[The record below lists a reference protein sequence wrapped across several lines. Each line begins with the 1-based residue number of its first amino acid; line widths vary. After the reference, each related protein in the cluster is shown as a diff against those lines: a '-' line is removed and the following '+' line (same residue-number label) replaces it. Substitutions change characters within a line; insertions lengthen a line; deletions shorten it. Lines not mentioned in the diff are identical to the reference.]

1 MTARI
6 SFIFRMVFMGI
17 VSLWMLSCAPQPE
30 LEWVPEIK
38 LISAKVSENTCELT
52 AVVSDVMSDEYDY
65 GFMYGEDEDSMQM
78 LLAQLDDKI
87 FRSSLASLDYD
98 TEYVY
103 KAYVSNGRN
112 EICSDIGYFRTDPMK
127 DDGGS
132 DDGGSD
138 DGGSDDGGS
147 DDGGSDEGGS
157 EEGGSEEG
165 GSENEEECVI
175 ILPFHDITVKSWEKE
190 FIMEVGGDAE
200 FVVNIPSEAYWL
212 QCRRSK
218 RTCIFQLP
226 SSNRTM
232 SDLSCKVVFRNL
244 RTDQTDTLTVC
255 QSAISSD
262 KGHLPFNEVELLTGS
277 TTFSMHLPNKHSV
290 WAFNYMQGE
299 ESAKEWLRWSYNYSD
314 DQSMINV
321 FFRVA
326 ENTTDQERSC
336 RVIVTYDGRESLLV
350 ITQKKWNSVVELED
364 PGVRKVCVDAF
375 DLDGDGNLTCYE
387 ISEIPHDGMNYL
399 DFSGVD
405 IRSFDEF
412 RWFTNVSLISQP
424 VFAGTR
430 LESIIF
436 PEDIY
441 LQNGVFQNCTE
452 LKSVDLRSAI
462 VADEAFRGCTGL
474 KEVQTVVLGNSAFD
488 GCSGLETVVQMYSE
502 VPSFA
507 FRKCASLRSFE
518 FDITHVLSETT
529 RHIIGE
535 QAFRGCISLPEITV
549 PYLTTEIHD
558 RAFYGCSSLSTVYMD
573 PLVPPTLGEDVFAG
587 TSSELKIF
595 VPSESV
601 GLYKESW
608 PSLADRIDVR

>member
-1 MTARI
+1 MYILKFCNFVDVMLARI

-17 VSLWMLSCAPQPE
+17 MSLWMLSCAPQPE
-30 LEWVPEIK
+30 LEWVPEIRTV
-38 LISAKVSENTCELT
+38 SAEVVENTCGLT
-52 AVVSDVMSDEYDY
+52 AVVTEGLSEEYAVGFLY
-65 GFMYGEDEDSMQM
+65 GRDDDNMQSVV
-78 LLAQLDDKI
+78 ATI
-87 FRSSLASLDYD
+87 ENGAFNSFLASLEYD
-98 TEYVY
+98 SEYVY
-103 KAYVSNGRN
+103 KAYISNGRN
-112 EICSDIGYFRTDPMK
+112 MVYSDMSSFRTEPVK
-127 DDGGS
+127 DN
-132 DDGGSD
+132 
-138 DGGSDDGGS
+138 
-147 DDGGSDEGGS
+147 GS

-175 ILPFHDITVKSWEKE
+175 ILPFNDMTVKSWEKE
-190 FIMEVGGDAE
+190 FTMEVGGDAG
-200 FVVNIPSEAYWL
+200 FTVNIPSEAYWL

-232 SDLSCKVVFRNL
+232 SDRSCKVVFRNL

-262 KGHLPFNEVELLTGS
+262 EGHLPFNEVELLTGS

-290 WAFNYMQGE
+290 WTFNYMQGE

-336 RVIVTYDGRESLLV
+336 RVIVIYDGRESLLV
-350 ITQKKWNSVVELED
+350 ITQKKWNSVVEFED
-364 PGVRKVCVDAF
+364 SGVRKVCVDAF

-387 ISEIPHDGMNYL
+387 ISEIPYNGMNYL

-412 RWFTNVSLISQP
+412 RWFTNVSVISQP

-452 LKSVDLRSAI
+452 LKSVDLRSA
-462 VADEAFRGCTGL
+462 VVSDEAFMGCTSL
-474 KEVQTVVLGNSAFD
+474 KDVRAVITGKSAFE
-488 GCSGLETVVQMYSE
+488 GCTGLETVVQLFSD
-502 VPSFA
+502 VRPFA
-507 FRKCASLRSFE
+507 FRQCTSLRSFE
-518 FDITHVLSETT
+518 FEIINVAGGTS

-535 QAFRGCISLPEITV
+535 EAFRSCTSLPEITI

-558 RAFYGCSSLSTVYMD
+558 RAFYGCSSLSAVYMD

-587 TSSELKIF
+587 TSSDLKIF

-601 GLYKESW
+601 SIYKESW
-608 PSLADRIDVR
+608 PSLADRICVR

>member
-1 MTARI
+1 MNILKFCIFVDVMTARI

-112 EICSDIGYFRTDPMK
+112 EICSDIGDFRTDPMK

-132 DDGGSD
+132 E
-138 DGGSDDGGS
+138 
-147 DDGGSDEGGS
+147 EGGS

-350 ITQKKWNSVVELED
+350 ITQKKWNSVVEFED

-535 QAFRGCISLPEITV
+535 QAFRGCISLPEITI

-587 TSSELKIF
+587 TSSDLKIF
-595 VPSESV
+595 VSSESV

-608 PSLADRIDVR
+608 PSLADRICVR

>member
-30 LEWVPEIK
+30 LEWVPEIRTV
-38 LISAKVSENTCELT
+38 SAEVVENTCGLT
-52 AVVSDVMSDEYDY
+52 AVVTEGLSEEYAVGFLY
-65 GFMYGEDEDSMQM
+65 GRDEDNMQSVV
-78 LLAQLDDKI
+78 ATI
-87 FRSSLASLDYD
+87 ENGAFNSFLASLEYD
-98 TEYVY
+98 SEYVY
-103 KAYVSNGRN
+103 KAYISNGRN
-112 EICSDIGYFRTDPMK
+112 MVYSDMSSFRTEPVK
-127 DDGGS
+127 DNGS
-132 DDGGSD
+132 E
-138 DGGSDDGGS
+138 
-147 DDGGSDEGGS
+147 EGGS

-212 QCRRSK
+212 LCRRSK

-262 KGHLPFNEVELLTGS
+262 EGHLPFNEVELLTGS

-290 WAFNYMQGE
+290 WAFSYMQGE

-350 ITQKKWNSVVELED
+350 ITQKKWNSVVEFED

-452 LKSVDLRSAI
+452 LKSVDLRSVT
-462 VADEAFRGCTGL
+462 VADEAFMGCTSL
-474 KEVQTVVLGNSAFD
+474 KDVRAVITGNSAFD
-488 GCSGLETVVQMYSE
+488 GCTGLETVVQLFSE
-502 VPSFA
+502 VPPFA
-507 FRKCASLRSFE
+507 FRQCTSLRSFE
-518 FDITHVLSETT
+518 FEIINIPGGTS

-535 QAFRGCISLPEITV
+535 EAFRSCTSLPEITI

-587 TSSELKIF
+587 TSSGLKIF

-608 PSLADRIDVR
+608 PSLADRICVR

>member
-1 MTARI
+1 MNILKFCIFVDVMTARI

-52 AVVSDVMSDEYDY
+52 AVMSEALSEDHEF
-65 GFMYGEDEDSMQM
+65 GFMYGEDEESMQRIPAR
-78 LLAQLDDKI
+78 LEDKTFMI
-87 FRSSLASLDYD
+87 SLASLEYGADYF
-98 TEYVY
+98 Y
-103 KAYVSNGRN
+103 KAYVSNGHN
-112 EICSDIGYFRTDPMK
+112 EICSDMQSFRTGPMV
-127 DDGGS
+127 DR
-132 DDGGSD
+132 
-138 DGGSDDGGS
+138 
-147 DDGGSDEGGS
+147 GS
-157 EEGGSEEG
+157 EEERA
-165 GSENEEECVI
+165 I

-350 ITQKKWNSVVELED
+350 ITQKKWNSVVEFED

-587 TSSELKIF
+587 TSSELKIY

-601 GLYKESW
+601 SLYKESW

>member
-1 MTARI
+1 MPARI
-6 SFIFRMVFMGI
+6 SFMFRMVFMGI
-17 VSLWMLSCAPQPE
+17 MSLWMLSCAPQPE
-30 LEWVPEIK
+30 LEWVPEIRTV
-38 LISAKVSENTCELT
+38 SAEVVENTCGLT
-52 AVVSDVMSDEYDY
+52 AVVTEGLSEEYAVGFLY
-65 GFMYGEDEDSMQM
+65 GRDEDNMQSVV
-78 LLAQLDDKI
+78 ATI
-87 FRSSLASLDYD
+87 ENGAFNSFLASLEYD
-98 TEYVY
+98 SEYVY
-103 KAYVSNGRN
+103 KAYISNGRN
-112 EICSDIGYFRTDPMK
+112 MVYSDMSSFRTEPVK
-127 DDGGS
+127 DNGS
-132 DDGGSD
+132 E
-138 DGGSDDGGS
+138 
-147 DDGGSDEGGS
+147 EGGS

-350 ITQKKWNSVVELED
+350 ITQKKWNSVVEFED
-364 PGVRKVCVDAF
+364 PGVRKGCVDAF

-608 PSLADRIDVR
+608 PSLADRICVR

>member
-30 LEWVPEIK
+30 LDWVPEIMSV
-38 LISAKVSENTCELT
+38 SAKVDENTCELT
-52 AVVSDVMSDEYDY
+52 AIMSEALSEDHEF
-65 GFMYGEDEDSMQM
+65 GFMYGEDEESMQRIPAR
-78 LLAQLDDKI
+78 LEDKT
-87 FRSSLASLDYD
+87 FMTSLTSLEYGTDYF
-98 TEYVY
+98 Y

-112 EICSDIGYFRTDPMK
+112 EIFSDIGSFRTGPMI
-127 DDGGS
+127 DR
-132 DDGGSD
+132 
-138 DGGSDDGGS
+138 
-147 DDGGSDEGGS
+147 GS
-157 EEGGSEEG
+157 EEERA
-165 GSENEEECVI
+165 I

-190 FIMEVGGDAE
+190 FMMEIGGDAE
-200 FVVNIPSEAYWL
+200 FVVNIPQEAVWL
-212 QCRRSK
+212 KCRRSG
-218 RTCIFQLP
+218 RACVFQLQP
-226 SSNRTM
+226 NKVLADR
-232 SDLSCKVVFRNL
+232 SCKVVFRNL

-262 KGHLPFNEVELLTGS
+262 EGHLPFNEVELLTGS

-290 WAFNYMQGE
+290 WTFNYMQGE

-350 ITQKKWNSVVELED
+350 ITQKKWNSVVEFED

-387 ISEIPHDGMNYL
+387 IHAVPYDGMDYL
-399 DFSGVD
+399 DFSKVR
-405 IRSFDEF
+405 IKSFDEF
-412 RWFTNVSLISQP
+412 RWFTSVSLINQP
-424 VFAGTR
+424 VFAGTG
-430 LESIIF
+430 LESISF
-436 PEDIY
+436 PRKVFI
-441 LQNGVFQNCTE
+441 LQNGVFKNCTE
-452 LKSVDLRSAI
+452 LKDVDLTS
-462 VADEAFRGCTGL
+462 VTVSDEAFMGCTGL
-474 KEVQTVVLGNSAFD
+474 KDVRAVIIGKSAFE
-488 GCSGLETVVQMYSE
+488 GCTGLETVVQLFSD
-502 VPSFA
+502 VPPFA
-507 FRKCASLRSFE
+507 FRQCTSLHSFE
-518 FDITHVLSETT
+518 FEIINVAGGTSV
-529 RHIIGE
+529 HIIGE
-535 QAFRGCISLPEITV
+535 EAFRSCTSLPEITI

-558 RAFYGCSSLSTVYMD
+558 RAFYGCSSLSAVYMD

-608 PSLADRIDVR
+608 PSMADRICVR